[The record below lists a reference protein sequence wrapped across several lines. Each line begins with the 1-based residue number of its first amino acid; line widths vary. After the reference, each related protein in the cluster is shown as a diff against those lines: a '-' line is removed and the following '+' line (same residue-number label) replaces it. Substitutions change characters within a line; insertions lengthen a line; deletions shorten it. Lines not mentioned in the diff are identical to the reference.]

1 MSEFVKV
8 EGHSS
13 LLRDEESSAIVSTD
27 INAWR
32 LQRRRKE
39 VFKSQVN
46 EINNLKEEI
55 SEIKLML
62 NTILEKVHG

>member
-13 LLRDEESSAIVSTD
+13 LLRDEESTAIVSTD

-32 LQRRRKE
+32 LQKRRKE

-46 EINNLKEEI
+46 EINNLKEA
-55 SEIKLML
+55 IKKK
-62 NTILEKVHG
+62 E